1 MESVKR
7 KIRNGGS
14 AMRELRGKI
23 IILIAL
29 WASVTVFFHVYTAV
43 FGTLEPRLQRSV
55 HVLLLLPLVFVVFP
69 ANKKNSSDNPSILD
83 WILSVISLFPS
94 LYLILNNERIS
105 NRIEQVTELTTTEF
119 ILGFSLI
126 VLVIEASRRAV
137 SLSFAIVVSILL
149 SYLFIGPFLPGSFT
163 TRSLGLER
171 IVEIMYLSSHDG
183 IYGFLTGISSNII
196 FIFIIFA
203 AIMVYSGV
211 GNFFMDISVLLAGR
225 YRGGPAKITV
235 FSSALFGSISGS
247 SVSDIY
253 ATGSFSIPLMK
264 KIGYSP
270 VKAGAIE
277 AVSSAGGPML
287 PPVMGAGAFIMAEM
301 TATPYTEIIKM
312 AILAALI
319 YYIGVL
325 AMVHFEA
332 VSMNLKPSTDKST
345 TFKSV
350 LIQLPYIIPFG
361 VLIYFLFNGSSPSNS
376 AAYGLVAMLVLWSL
390 TKVNRLN
397 FKKLIESFIYAV
409 QMGTVI
415 ISALAGASIIVTVIN
430 QSGLALT
437 LGSIIT
443 QFSMGY
449 MWLALILVM
458 IATIIL
464 GAGIPTTAAYV
475 ITATVSAT
483 ALTGFGIEL
492 TTVHLFI
499 FYFAILADITPPVGV
514 TAFSAANVANSPPMK
529 TALYSVKYAFA
540 GFLVPFIFVY
550 NPALL
555 LKDGFTFW
563 DSAWIFLIAALSV
576 IALASS
582 MIGVFFVKF
591 SMPMRLLIAFVAL
604 VSITPNKFVNILS
617 IVVLLIIFAFNFMKS
632 KRESSIELKESS
644 LLKA

>member
-1 MESVKR
+1 
-7 KIRNGGS
+7 
-14 AMRELRGKI
+14 MREFRGKI
-23 IILIAL
+23 IILIGIWAL
-29 WASVTVFFHVYTAV
+29 VTVFFHVYTAV
-43 FGTLEPRLQRSV
+43 FGTLEPRLQRSI
-55 HVLLLLPLVFVVFP
+55 HVLLLLPLVFLVFP
-69 ANKKNSSDNPSILD
+69 AKKKNPSSNPSIID
-83 WILSVISLFPS
+83 WGLSIIALFPS
-94 LYLILNNERIS
+94 LYLIFNNERIS
-105 NRIEQVTELTTTEF
+105 KRIEQVTELTTMEF
-119 ILGFSLI
+119 VLGMFLI
-126 VLVIEASRRAV
+126 VLVLEACRRAV
-137 SLSFAIVVSILL
+137 SLSFAIVVSILF
-149 SYLFIGPFLPGSFT
+149 SYLFIGPYLPGAFT

-211 GNFFMDISVLLAGR
+211 GNFFMDVSVLIAGR

-264 KIGYSP
+264 KIGYPS

-312 AILAALI
+312 AVLAAII

-332 VSMNLKPSTDKST
+332 VSMNLKPSKEKAT

-350 LIQLPYIIPFG
+350 LIQLPYIIPFAI
-361 VLIYFLFNGSSPSNS
+361 LIYFLFNGSSPSNS
-376 AAYGLVAMLVLWSL
+376 AAYGLLSMLILWAV

-397 FKKLIESFIYAV
+397 FKKLVESFIYAV

-437 LGSIIT
+437 LGGIIT

-458 IATIIL
+458 ITTILL

-483 ALTGFGIEL
+483 VLTGFGIEL

-499 FYFAILADITPPVGV
+499 FYFAILADITP
-514 TAFSAANVANSPPMK
+514 
-529 TALYSVKYAFA
+529 
-540 GFLVPFIFVY
+540 
-550 NPALL
+550 
-555 LKDGFTFW
+555 
-563 DSAWIFLIAALSV
+563 
-576 IALASS
+576 
-582 MIGVFFVKF
+582 
-591 SMPMRLLIAFVAL
+591 RL
-604 VSITPNKFVNILS
+604 VSRHFLRPMSLTPH
-617 IVVLLIIFAFNFMKS
+617 
-632 KRESSIELKESS
+632 R
-644 LLKA
+644 